1 MDTKK
6 TPLKMSIRTNR
17 LKDTI
22 KNVYY
27 TSISS
32 IVMKSELFK

>member
-6 TPLKMSIRTNR
+6 TPLKMSIRTKR
-17 LKDTI
+17 LKNII

-27 TSISS
+27 TSFDNNIYKK
-32 IVMKSELFK
+32 M